1 MARQSLVI
9 ILDMKKQITTRMP
22 PQTPPPTRPSS
33 HYLFFQARVAN
44 RGGFRPRASARSG
57 ATTTATSIAN
67 ASSSASTSTT
77 TNSTSN
83 THHNQNKN
91 LKVQPPAWRASG
103 QPHPA
108 WRASGQRGITY
119 PSPLVWRAF
128 RQHQHQ
134 HNHHCRLGAVR
145 KGEVAPFLR
154 PRAAPPPQP
163 KPNPK
168 APASRVA
175 DFCAT

>member
-1 MARQSLVI
+1 MISLN
-9 ILDMKKQITTRMP
+9 MKMQIAKRMP
-22 PQTPPPTRPSS
+22 AQTPPPS
-33 HYLFFQARVAN
+33 HYLFFPARVAS

-119 PSPLVWRAF
+119 PSPPCVAGVWATPTPTQPTLQTWGREEGGS
-128 RQHQHQ
+128 RT
-134 HNHHCRLGAVR
+134 
-145 KGEVAPFLR
+145 PFAS
-154 PRAAPPPQP
+154 PRRTTTTT
-163 KPNPK
+163 KTK
-168 APASRVA
+168 S
-175 DFCAT
+175 